1 MHGLSIWNRQIYT
14 ASLDP
19 LWRNLSISQLFV
31 RMHLRGHNFADCSD
45 RDQTRSQS
53 HATCRRR
60 SGPRLARDMTENV
73 HAKDTIR
80 SVYVWTAATG
90 FWLRFTF
97 MHGLLLLSACLR
109 DDTTRRLRLRFLPC
123 SKASNGK
130 PLPIWVLRNL
140 PDRSMP
146 CACSFHLLF
155 ITKWNR

>member
-1 MHGLSIWNRQIYT
+1 MVCSSEIDRYT
-14 ASLDP
+14 VSLDP
-19 LWRNLSISQLFV
+19 LWRNLSLSQLLV

-45 RDQTRSQS
+45 RNQTRSQS

-73 HAKDTIR
+73 HAKDTTLCLCVDGCNR
-80 SVYVWTAATG
+80 LLAQVH
-90 FWLRFTF
+90 F
-97 MHGLLLLSACLR
+97 HGLLLLSAYLR

-146 CACSFHLLF
+146 CACSFHMLF
-155 ITKWNR
+155 ITKWNG

>member
-1 MHGLSIWNRQIYT
+1 MHRLFIWNRQIYT

-19 LWRNLSISQLFV
+19 LWRNLSISTPCAH
-31 RMHLRGHNFADCSD
+31 MHLWGHNFADCSD

-73 HAKDTIR
+73 HAKDTTLCLCVDGCNR
-80 SVYVWTAATG
+80 LLAQVH
-90 FWLRFTF
+90 F
-97 MHGLLLLSACLR
+97 HGLLLLSAYLR

-123 SKASNGK
+123 SKISNPSLYGC
-130 PLPIWVLRNL
+130 LATLLIGH
-140 PDRSMP
+140 RSMP

-155 ITKWNR
+155 ITKWNG